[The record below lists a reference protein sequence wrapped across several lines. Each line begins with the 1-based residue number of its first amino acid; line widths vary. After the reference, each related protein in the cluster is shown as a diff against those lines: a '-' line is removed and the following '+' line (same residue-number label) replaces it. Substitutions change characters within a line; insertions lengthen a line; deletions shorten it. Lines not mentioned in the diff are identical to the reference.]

1 MQYPLFVSCRLSVV
15 SCHWEEIFPHF
26 LHFLH
31 FPHFLHFLHFLHFPN
46 PQSPIINPKKDAA
59 ESL

>member
-1 MQYPLFVSCRLSVV
+1 MQYPLFVSCQLSVV

-26 LHFLH
+26 PHFLH
-31 FPHFLHFLHFLHFPN
+31 FPHFPHFPN